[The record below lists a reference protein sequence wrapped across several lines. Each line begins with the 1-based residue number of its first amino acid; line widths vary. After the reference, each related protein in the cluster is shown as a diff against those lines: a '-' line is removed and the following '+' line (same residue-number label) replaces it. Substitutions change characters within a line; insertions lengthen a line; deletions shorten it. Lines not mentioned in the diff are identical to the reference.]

1 MYQTR
6 TGASPVDAQKEKR
19 HLLNLILLLSTSNK
33 RDFSQFCPCDP
44 TLNDGSPPDLTDLP
58 QFFKYPYLHLTT
70 Y

>member
-33 RDFSQFCPCDP
+33 RDFSQLVENFHGFFHGKTHG
-44 TLNDGSPPDLTDLP
+44 TLMEKTHGNAFSMG
-58 QFFKYPYLHLTT
+58 FFP
-70 Y
+70 